1 MTIPLQH
8 AKSATDAA
16 GDLFLSGSYIE
27 LGVSP
32 WGNFGTTQG
41 QTPVGYAQAGS
52 RGVGLTYNQAG
63 FGVNADIPTIDYFTP
78 GTPYEFT
85 RRRIHHWCN
94 ELVRKQLQGRQRP
107 GHHHNVPDKRV
118 FRFETGG
125 RVDWRPQQ

>member
-1 MTIPLQH
+1 LEKTLTIPLQH

-41 QTPVGYAQAGS
+41 QTPAGYAQAGS

-63 FGVNADIPTIDYFTP
+63 FGVNGDIPTIDYFTP
-78 GTPYEFT
+78 GTPYESSPPDT
-85 RRRIHHWCN
+85 PLVQRTRLEATTRTAASRASRRR
-94 ELVRKQLQGRQRP
+94 P
-107 GHHHNVPDKRV
+107 
-118 FRFETGG
+118 
-125 RVDWRPQQ
+125 